1 MCVCVGGGGGGK
13 KLLYTNS
20 DLALYPDSP
29 HTKQLEPQ
37 NETGKMHHLLVVV
50 SYSCMALFHPVSN
63 SCLKLASATNW
74 APGSNKETDMTSES
88 KGTSLNYSL

>member
-1 MCVCVGGGGGGK
+1 MCVCVCVCGGGGGGGGE

-50 SYSCMALFHPVSN
+50 
-63 SCLKLASATNW
+63 
-74 APGSNKETDMTSES
+74 
-88 KGTSLNYSL
+88 